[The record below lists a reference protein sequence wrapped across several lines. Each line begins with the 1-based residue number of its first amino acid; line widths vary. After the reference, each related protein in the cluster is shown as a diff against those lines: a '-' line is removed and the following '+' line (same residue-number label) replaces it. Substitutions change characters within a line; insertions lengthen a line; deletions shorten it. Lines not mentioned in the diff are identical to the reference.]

1 MRSGGTRQLWLPLP
15 TPPQLALLHLAL
27 SEKFDADAFD
37 RWSRSVGTA
46 LDEGSRRLLPIL
58 YPCLNASG
66 LRHPWLPSIREMH
79 ARALLRN
86 RLLVHRAVGLVDRL
100 TRSGISALL
109 LKGVALAP
117 AYYGDLGRR
126 PMSDVDLMVAPSASP
141 RSWQDIVTADTAMRL
156 RGRALH
162 ADTYLDRD
170 GIEYDIHRFL
180 LPELAFGDAGRRLWQ
195 RAEPLRFGHQTCL
208 TLCPEDHVFHLLGH
222 GLRVSDVPPLRWIAD
237 AAMVLRARPRFD
249 WQLLVEEARA
259 TAMSVPVARG
269 LSFLV
274 ENEFAGAVAA
284 EALSRLEAM
293 PSRHA
298 DRYLFAG
305 QMKSPDLLYSLL
317 RPFLLY
323 RRLRRLSPAAARP
336 GFIRFLADLW
346 GLRARR
352 SIPGAFLGKLAAKLR
367 S

>member
-1 MRSGGTRQLWLPLP
+1 MRSGGSRQLWLPLP
-15 TPPQLALLHLAL
+15 TPPQLALLQLAL
-27 SEKFDADAFD
+27 AENFDADAFD
-37 RWSRSVGTA
+37 RWSRSAGRA

-58 YPCLNASG
+58 YPCLKASG
-66 LRHPWLPSIREMH
+66 MRHPWLQSIRQMH

-86 RLLVHRAVGLVDRL
+86 RLLVHRAIELADRL
-100 TRSGISALL
+100 ARSGIPTLL

-126 PMSDVDLMVAPSASP
+126 PMSDIDLMVAPSASP
-141 RSWQDIVTADTAMRL
+141 RTMEDVVTADTAMRL

-162 ADTYLDRD
+162 ADTYLDRE
-170 GIEYDIHRFL
+170 GIEYDIHRYL
-180 LPELAFGDAGRRLWQ
+180 LPELAFDDAGRALWK
-195 RAEPLRFGHQTCL
+195 RAEPLQFGRQTCL

-237 AAMVLRARPRFD
+237 AAMVLRARPGFD
-249 WQLLVEEARA
+249 WHILIEEAQA
-259 TAMSVPVARG
+259 TEMAVPVARG

-274 ENEFAGAVAA
+274 EHEFAGAGAA
-284 EALSRLEAM
+284 EALRRLEAM
-293 PSRHA
+293 PSRRA

-305 QMKSPDLLYSLL
+305 QMKPPGLLYSLL

-323 RRLRRLSPAAARP
+323 RRLRGLSPAAAKP
-336 GFIRFLADLW
+336 GFSRFLADLW

-352 SIPGAFLGKLAAKLR
+352 SIPGAFLGKLVAKIR